1 MKNSIKYNYILNTSY
16 QILIMIVPL
25 ITTPYISRVLGA
37 DGIGIYSYT
46 YSIVSY
52 FVLVAVMGTST
63 FGQRTIAY
71 YQEDKERRSRAFYE
85 ILIFRVISTLS
96 CVTIYLFYLFN
107 FVQDNKEIA
116 VIQLLYLISVLFDVT
131 WFFQGLEDFKT
142 IVFRNALVKIINIVL
157 IFALIK
163 TAEDVWKY
171 TLLLSLL
178 TLVGNLS
185 IWIYLPKYI
194 NKISVKTVKPFS
206 NFKEI
211 LALFIPAVA
220 VQIYTVLDK
229 TMLGISAP
237 SLMENGY
244 YEQTEKIV
252 RLALAIV
259 TSLGTVMIPR
269 IAKVFA
275 DKNYSLMKEYLK
287 GSFQFVW
294 LLGIPL
300 LFGIA
305 GTVRIFVPV
314 FFGSDF
320 EKIKVLLPV
329 YSLIII
335 PVSLSNVIGCQFLIP
350 TKQQKIYTFAVVF
363 SAILNYFLNSFL
375 IPRFFSLGAAAAS
388 VSAECFGALF
398 MIAYTVKR
406 GQIDLKVL
414 LISSWKNWLS
424 AIGMFVILLLLQ
436 RQMSIKISSLIVL
449 ISVGIV
455 TYIVFLFLLKDDFFM
470 KNVHSLV
477 KKHKW

>member
-1 MKNSIKYNYILNTSY
+1 MKSSIKYNYILNTSY
-16 QILIMIVPL
+16 QILIMIVPF

-46 YSIVSY
+46 YSIISY

-63 FGQRTIAY
+63 FGQRTVAY

-85 ILIFRVISTLS
+85 IFIFRLVSTLI
-96 CVTIYLFYLFN
+96 CVSLYFFYLSN
-107 FVQDNKEIA
+107 FVQTNKEIA
-116 VIQLLYLISVLFDVT
+116 IIQSLHLISVFFDIT
-131 WFFQGLEDFKT
+131 WFFQGLENFRA
-142 IVFRNALVKIINIVL
+142 IVLRNALVKIINIVL
-157 IFALIK
+157 IFILIK
-163 TAEDVWKY
+163 TEKDVWKY

-185 IWIYLPKYI
+185 IWIYLPDYI
-194 NKISVKTVKPFS
+194 QKIPVHDLKPFS

-211 LALFIPAVA
+211 LALFLPAVA

-237 SLMENGY
+237 SLVENGY

-275 DKNYSLMKEYLK
+275 DKDYSLMKEYLK

-294 LLGIPL
+294 LMGIPL

-305 GTVRIFVPV
+305 GTAKIFVPL
-314 FFGSDF
+314 FFGPGF
-320 EKIKVLLPV
+320 EKIEVLLPV

-335 PVSLSNVIGCQFLIP
+335 PVSISNVIGCQFLIP
-350 TKQQKIYTFAVVF
+350 TKQQNIYTYAVVL
-363 SAILNYFLNSFL
+363 SAVLNCILNGFL
-375 IPRFFSLGAAAAS
+375 IPRFLSLGAAAAS
-388 VSAECFGALF
+388 VSAECFGAFF
-398 MIAYTVKR
+398 MIVYIVKR
-406 GQIDLKVL
+406 RQMDIKILM
-414 LISSWKNWLS
+414 ISSWKNWLS
-424 AIGMFVILLLLQ
+424 AVAMFVILLALQ
-436 RQMSIKISSLIVL
+436 CRMPVSVCSMAIL
-449 ISVGIV
+449 ISVGGL
-455 TYIVFLFLLKDDFFM
+455 TYISFLVLLKDEFLL
-470 KNVHSLV
+470 NHVCNLL
-477 KKHKW
+477 KKH